1 MSVLK
6 NESKFL
12 EEQNFQFVSI
22 RKAALF
28 SCCVATLN
36 IQTKLKTVKPFLI
49 KDELVCLS
57 A

>member
-12 EEQNFQFVSI
+12 EEQNFQFVSL

-36 IQTKLKTVKPFLI
+36 IQTKLKIVKPFLI
-49 KDELVCLS
+49 QDQLVCLS